1 MKRSELVDQ
10 FLSTTVWADWT
21 RKPIAGDASARSY
34 GRLCSGDTSVILM
47 DADPANGEDT
57 RPFAEIAAVLTK
69 EGLCP
74 PAILAHDS
82 VAGLMVISDLGADDF
97 AAWLR
102 QKPDEARVLY
112 RAATDVLI
120 SLHKRPTPLAL
131 TELTPT
137 VAGEMIAILNPY
149 YTDQSVA
156 DLVVEMT
163 NVMAEFAPE
172 PDTLA
177 LRDFHAENLI
187 WRPEHVGTDRV
198 GLLDFQDAVL
208 APAGYDLAS
217 LIRDVRRDVS
227 PQLAEDVTS
236 YFEDHAKLGPDFRAQ
251 LACLGAQRN
260 LRILAVFAR
269 LAQVHGKRRY
279 LDLMPRVWNNLIL
292 DLQHPSLIGLQTAV
306 RDVLPRSDNTYLDKL
321 QL

>member
-1 MKRSELVDQ
+1 MKRSALVDQ
-10 FLSTTVWADWT
+10 FLSATVWADWT
-21 RKPIAGDASARSY
+21 RQPIAGDASARRY
-34 GRLCSGDTSVILM
+34 ARLCYGDTSVILM

-57 RPFAEIAAVLTK
+57 RPFADIASVLTK

-102 QKPDEARVLY
+102 HKPDEARVLY
-112 RAATDVLI
+112 RAAVDVLV
-120 SLHKRPTPLAL
+120 SLHKRPTPLTL
-131 TELTPT
+131 TELTSA

-149 YTDQSVA
+149 YTDQSIA
-156 DLVVEMT
+156 DLVIEMT
-163 NVMAEFAPE
+163 NVMAALAPE

-236 YFEDHAKLGPDFRAQ
+236 YFEDHAKPGPDFRAQ

-269 LAQVHGKRRY
+269 LAKVHGKRRY
-279 LDLMPRVWNNLIL
+279 LDLMPRVWNNLML
-292 DLQHPSLIGLQTAV
+292 DLQHPSLINLQTAV
-306 RDVLPRSDNTYLDKL
+306 RDVLPAPDNTYLDKL
-321 QL
+321 RL